1 MAAMDFAGME
11 LGVPPAPTGYGGVLV
26 GGALAAN
33 ILTGLRPFAA
43 MGLGVPAAPT
53 GAQ

>member
-1 MAAMDFAGME
+1 MAAMDFAGM
-11 LGVPPAPTGYGGVLV
+11 ARSYGYGGVLV

-33 ILTGLRPFAA
+33 ILTGLRPIAA
-43 MGLGVPAAPT
+43 MKLGVPAAPT